1 MQNLTI
7 EDIKAMAEVDVRTVE
22 RASLTDI
29 DDIEINVSKPVL
41 QKLGQVASQSKN
53 IYVTNIEDYVVKAVY
68 QKTGPSIDDKMAEHL
83 RRMVEIYF

>member
-68 QKTGPSIDDKMAEHL
+68 QKTGPSVDDKMAEYL